1 MGKGRVDEGVCRH
14 DLGHNG
20 RAKTSA
26 RLVHRYSIYQRVTNG
41 SNPAHGE
48 A

>member
-1 MGKGRVDEGVCRH
+1 MLSPLQPVLDANTHVCV
-14 DLGHNG
+14 LPN
-20 RAKTSA
+20 RA
-26 RLVHRYSIYQRVTNG
+26 VHRYSIYQRVTNG